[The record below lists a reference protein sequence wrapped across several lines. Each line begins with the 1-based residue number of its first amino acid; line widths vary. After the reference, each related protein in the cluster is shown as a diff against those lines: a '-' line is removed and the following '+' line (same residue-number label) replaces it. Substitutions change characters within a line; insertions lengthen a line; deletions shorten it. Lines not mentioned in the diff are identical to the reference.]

1 MTDAHAETLAG
12 LSLDQKASLT
22 SGADFWLT
30 TAVPEAGVPALRLSD
45 GPHGLR
51 KQGERS
57 EALGL
62 GGAVPATCFPPAVA
76 LASSWN
82 PALARAVGEAIAVEA
97 RAAGV
102 AVVLGPGI
110 NIKRSPLCGRNFEYM
125 SEDPLLSGVMGAAWV
140 DGLQSQG
147 VGCSLKH
154 YAANNQETDR
164 FVVSAE
170 IDERTLREI
179 YLPAFEHVVRT
190 QRPATLMCSYNKV
203 NGTWSSQH
211 HWLQTEVLRDE
222 WGFDGL
228 VMSDWGAV
236 NDRVAAVAAGVDLTM
251 PGGGSDAPVA
261 EAVRSGALDEAVLD
275 RAVGRLLALID
286 RTHAAAAAGAG
297 SDPAHDAHHA
307 LAREV
312 AHEGAVL
319 LKNDGGLL
327 PLDPGGTTT
336 VAVVGEFARTP
347 RYQGAGSSQVTP
359 TRLDGALDALVAA
372 LGDDRVRFA
381 PGFTLS
387 GPQDPDLAAA
397 AVEAARAADVVV
409 CFLGLPAA
417 GESEG
422 FDRTDIRLP
431 ADQLAVL
438 AAVAAANPAVA
449 VVLSN
454 GGLVSVAEWQD
465 HAQAVL
471 EGWLLGQASGAALA
485 DLLVGAANP
494 SGRLAETIPLRLEDT
509 PSYLHFPGAEQV
521 VVYGETVYVGYR
533 YYDTLDRPVA
543 YPFGHGLSYTTFAYS
558 ELEAEVVAGGGCT
571 VAFTVT
577 NTGPVAGAEVAQVYV
592 RDVEAGVDRPVHE
605 LEGFAK
611 VHLAPGASERVTVSL
626 DERAFAYWSV
636 RDHRWRVEPGE
647 FEIQVGASSRD
658 IRATATVRSPGDGV
672 PVTLTAMS
680 SVSEWL
686 DHPVGGPLLAEA
698 FPALAGSGAEGGLRP
713 GSPLER
719 MVRGMPLVKVAGMV
733 GGSRGGGAVRDLV
746 AAVAAAADRTGGGG
760 DPR

>member
-12 LSLDQKASLT
+12 LTLEQKASLT

-30 TAVPEAGVPALRLSD
+30 KPIPEAGIPALRVSD

-62 GGAVPATCFPPAVA
+62 GNAVPATCFPPAVA

-97 RAAGV
+97 HSEGV

-125 SEDPLLSGVMGAAWV
+125 SEDPFLAGVMGAAWV
-140 DGLQSQG
+140 AGLQSQG

-170 IDERTLREI
+170 VDERTLREI
-179 YLPAFEHVVRT
+179 YLAAFEHVVRT

-203 NGTWSSQH
+203 NGTWASQH

-228 VMSDWGAV
+228 VVSDWGAV
-236 NDRVAAVAAGVDLTM
+236 NDRAAAVAAGVDLTM

-307 LAREV
+307 LARQV

-327 PLDPGGTTT
+327 PFAPGGSET

-347 RYQGAGSSQVTP
+347 RYQGAGSSQVTH
-359 TRLDGALDALVAA
+359 TRLDSALDALVAA
-372 LGDDRVRFA
+372 LGEDRVRFA
-381 PGFTLS
+381 PGFTLDDGDG
-387 GPQDPDLAAA
+387 GPDPALVAE
-397 AVEAARAADVVV
+397 AVEAAQAADVVV

-417 GESEG
+417 RESEG
-422 FDRTDIRLP
+422 FDRTDILLP
-431 ADQLAVL
+431 AGQLAVL
-438 AAVAAANPAVA
+438 AAVAAVNPAVA

-465 HAQAVL
+465 EARAVL

-485 DLLVGAANP
+485 DLVVGAASP

-543 YPFGHGLSYTTFAYS
+543 YPFGHGLSYTTFAYDDLRAS
-558 ELEAEVVAGGGCT
+558 LEPGGGCA
-571 VAFTVT
+571 VSFTLT
-577 NTGPVAGAEVAQVYV
+577 NTGSVAGAEVAQVYV
-592 RDVEAGVDRPVHE
+592 RDVEATVDRPVHE
-605 LEGFAK
+605 LAGFAK
-611 VHLAPGASERVTVSL
+611 VHLAPGASERVTVAL

-636 RDHRWRVEPGE
+636 RDRRWRVEAGE
-647 FEIQVGASSRD
+647 FEIRVGASSRD
-658 IRATATVRSPGDGV
+658 IRATATVLSPGDGV

-680 SVSEWL
+680 SVGDWL

-698 FPALAGSGAEGGLRP
+698 FPVLAGD
-713 GSPLER
+713 GSHPPSAFER
-719 MVRGMPLVKVAGMV
+719 MVRGMPLVKVAGM
-733 GGSRGGGAVRDLV
+733 GGGRGAGARVRELV
-746 AAVAAAADRTGGGG
+746 AAVADAAGRAGGGG

>member
-1 MTDAHAETLAG
+1 
-12 LSLDQKASLT
+12 
-22 SGADFWLT
+22 
-30 TAVPEAGVPALRLSD
+30 
-45 GPHGLR
+45 
-51 KQGERS
+51 
-57 EALGL
+57 
-62 GGAVPATCFPPAVA
+62 
-76 LASSWN
+76 
-82 PALARAVGEAIAVEA
+82 
-97 RAAGV
+97 
-102 AVVLGPGI
+102 
-110 NIKRSPLCGRNFEYM
+110 
-125 SEDPLLSGVMGAAWV
+125 
-140 DGLQSQG
+140 
-147 VGCSLKH
+147 
-154 YAANNQETDR
+154 
-164 FVVSAE
+164 
-170 IDERTLREI
+170 
-179 YLPAFEHVVRT
+179 
-190 QRPATLMCSYNKV
+190 
-203 NGTWSSQH
+203 
-211 HWLQTEVLRDE
+211 
-222 WGFDGL
+222 
-228 VMSDWGAV
+228 
-236 NDRVAAVAAGVDLTM
+236 
-251 PGGGSDAPVA
+251 
-261 EAVRSGALDEAVLD
+261 
-275 RAVGRLLALID
+275 
-286 RTHAAAAAGAG
+286 
-297 SDPAHDAHHA
+297 
-307 LAREV
+307 
-312 AHEGAVL
+312 
-319 LKNDGGLL
+319 
-327 PLDPGGTTT
+327 
-336 VAVVGEFARTP
+336 
-347 RYQGAGSSQVTP
+347 
-359 TRLDGALDALVAA
+359 
-372 LGDDRVRFA
+372 
-381 PGFTLS
+381 
-387 GPQDPDLAAA
+387 
-397 AVEAARAADVVV
+397 
-409 CFLGLPAA
+409 
-417 GESEG
+417 
-422 FDRTDIRLP
+422 
-431 ADQLAVL
+431 
-438 AAVAAANPAVA
+438 
-449 VVLSN
+449 
-454 GGLVSVAEWQD
+454 VSVAEWQD